1 MCQQAKASSQI
12 DNQESISV
20 ILSCVSLSLTALPR
34 FTYNSS
40 ARFNSTLK
48 QLYTTCLKTKRPKTF
63 CYARHLASFNTFLL
77 LKNHYSK
84 PTTDFNTDKFTKSI
98 SINHVSLPHN
108 PGFPYYGL
116 HSERFILRPLQN
128 LVHS

>member
-1 MCQQAKASSQI
+1 MCQQGILTNRQSRI
-12 DNQESISV
+12 NISN
-20 ILSCVSLSLTALPR
+20 LSCVFSLTVLPR

-48 QLYTTCLKTKRPKTF
+48 QVYTSCLKIKRPKTF
-63 CYARHLASFNTFLL
+63 CYTRHLVNLTTFLL

-84 PTTDFNTDKFTKSI
+84 PTTYFNTDKFTKSI
-98 SINHVSLPHN
+98 SINHVPLPNN

-116 HSERFILRPLQN
+116 HSERFILQPFQN